1 MYLQKIGNN
10 NLKTYEAFGKLEFD
24 DLGTGFIN
32 VMNSYN
38 VLNLDTNSQ
47 YAGDN
52 VLQWMDAIANT
63 KVPQGSP
70 SHHQYGAGDFIVQCV
85 INVKDTTNN
94 TIIHYNIDKD
104 RQPTNYD
111 RVEIVFD
118 DITQSDVLG
127 FTNKNLDYDS
137 YVTIYNPCN
146 MNIRTYFGYRNIY
159 SASLDSDYARDKNPA
174 FYFQKEHISL
184 YQGKVHV
191 GINEMMVLHIKYNV
205 YSGLMVFIE
214 NYKYSDF
221 SYDNTQDTKS
231 NANIFKFI

>member
-52 VLQWMDAIANT
+52 VLQWMDALANT
-63 KVPQGSP
+63 KVPQGSA
-70 SHHQYGAGDFIVQCV
+70 SHHQYRAGDYIVQCV
-85 INVKDTTNN
+85 INVKDNTNN

-104 RQPTNYD
+104 RQPTTFD
-111 RVEIVFD
+111 RLEIVFD
-118 DITQSDVLG
+118 DIIQSDVSG

-146 MNIRTYFGYRNIY
+146 MGIRTYFGYRNIY
-159 SASLDSDYARDKNPA
+159 SASLDAVYARDKNPA
-174 FYFQKEHISL
+174 FYFQREHISL
-184 YQGKVHV
+184 YQGMAVV

-221 SYDNTQDTKS
+221 SYDNTQDTKN
-231 NANIFKFI
+231 NANIFKFN

>member
-63 KVPQGSP
+63 KVPQGSA
-70 SHHQYGAGDFIVQCV
+70 SHHQYGAGDYIVQCV
-85 INVKDTTNN
+85 INVKDNTNN
-94 TIIHYNIDKD
+94 TIIHYNIEKD

-111 RVEIVFD
+111 RLEIVFD
-118 DITQSDVLG
+118 DIIESDVSG

-159 SASLDSDYARDKNPA
+159 SASMDTDYARDKNPA
-174 FYFQKEHISL
+174 FYFQREHISL

-191 GINEMMVLHIKYNV
+191 GVNEMMVLHIKYNV

-221 SYDNTQDTKS
+221 SYDNTQDTKQ